1 MKRCPMC
8 SLWLKESDYL
18 SSICVYCD
26 ATRAS
31 CDVDLLNELR

>member
-8 SLWLKESDYL
+8 SLWLKESDFMGRH
-18 SSICVYCD
+18 CNYCD
-26 ATRAS
+26 AIRAS